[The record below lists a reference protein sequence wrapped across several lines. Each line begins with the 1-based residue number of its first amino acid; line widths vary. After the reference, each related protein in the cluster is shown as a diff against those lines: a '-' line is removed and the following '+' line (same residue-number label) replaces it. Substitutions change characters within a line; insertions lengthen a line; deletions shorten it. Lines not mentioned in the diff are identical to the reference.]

1 VESPDVDIRRA
12 SADDADAVADV
23 WLRSFGRALP
33 TVRRAHSDA
42 EVRAWIG
49 SVVIPPPT
57 RSDSRE
63 APESQRETWVATI
76 GGGLAA
82 MMVLHDGEIDQLYV
96 DPGYQGRGLGGRLVE
111 LAKRRSPSGLALWT
125 FQVNRSAQRFYERHG
140 FVAVERTDG
149 SGNEEQEPDVRYVW
163 TPDPGPVSPVDPVGS
178 VGDSRTDVA
187 PGHRRL

>member
-1 VESPDVDIRRA
+1 MESLDVDIRRA
-12 SADDADAVADV
+12 SADDAHAVADV
-23 WLRSFGRALP
+23 WLRSFAQALP

-49 SVVIPPPT
+49 RVVVPPPT

-63 APESQRETWVATI
+63 ATESQRETWVATI
-76 GGGLAA
+76 GGAVAA

-96 DPGYQGRGLGGRLVE
+96 DPDVQGRGLGGRLVE

-125 FQVNRSAQRFYERHG
+125 FEVNHSAQRFYERHG

-149 SGNEEQEPDVRYVW
+149 SGNEEHEPDVRYVW
-163 TPDPGPVSPVDPVGS
+163 APCPSPVGS
-178 VGDSRTDVA
+178 
-187 PGHRRL
+187 

>member
-1 VESPDVDIRRA
+1 M
-12 SADDADAVADV
+12 
-23 WLRSFGRALP
+23 
-33 TVRRAHSDA
+33 
-42 EVRAWIG
+42 
-49 SVVIPPPT
+49 
-57 RSDSRE
+57 
-63 APESQRETWVATI
+63 ATI

-163 TPDPGPVSPVDPVGS
+163 TPDPSPGGPVSAVSPVDPVGPGGPVS
-178 VGDSRTDVA
+178 PVGPVGPVGR
-187 PGHRRL
+187 